1 MAVHD
6 IANAATALYDVAKR
20 VFDSTSTGGSVSSG
34 DVRSAYRAGKKLVG
48 GINDTFTNSL
58 TKYTDATTIRS
69 RVFIDGTIA
78 QEPVIKDMLP
88 ALHWAYVAMIN
99 TALHLQKMIV
109 KGQSVRT
116 MLNVVRTSV
125 DVEEF
130 VDLESILD
138 DQIAAFEV
146 IALNP
151 TSGMKG
157 YSSSTGG
164 FPGSNKKSDTTKK
177 LSTAGLKAEELSNVD
192 LKPADPSIPIG
203 QMIPVTFANPDNP
216 SVTATIMV
224 NVVMTP
230 AIMSPALAVKFIT
243 RNVTA
248 SFAQRYLMWRVGELS
263 FWRDLIARVDVI
275 EDQIHTAKADKTGTF
290 ALFLAETAKKD
301 RDTLANVINQA
312 GGIDG
317 WAHAAAAGNMASKN
331 IANTVMIF
339 SEDTVRAAKAE
350 TGFDMH
356 KDSDRARYF
365 SETYTMIIAI
375 VDPYHH
381 IVTLYMNGVPGKSEN
396 SYDSFK
402 KKKHDDNDL
411 KALVALLTAG
421 RPIKF

>member
-6 IANAATALYDVAKR
+6 IANAATALYDVARR
-20 VFDSTSTGGSVSSG
+20 VFDSTSQGGGVSSG
-34 DVRSAYRAGKKLVG
+34 DVRSAYRAGRKLVG

-69 RVFIDGTIA
+69 RVFIDGTIS

-88 ALHWAYVAMIN
+88 CLHWAYVAMIN

-125 DVEEF
+125 DIEEF
-130 VDLESILD
+130 VDLENIIDAQIL
-138 DQIAAFEV
+138 AFE
-146 IALNP
+146 ALSP
-151 TSGMKG
+151 AARRGAGMAPPPPAPKPPAQDALSG
-157 YSSSTGG
+157 
-164 FPGSNKKSDTTKK
+164 
-177 LSTAGLKAEELSNVD
+177 VD

-216 SVTATIMV
+216 KVTATIMV
-224 NVVMTP
+224 NVVMMP
-230 AIMSPALAVKFIT
+230 AIMSPSLAVKFIT

-248 SFAQRYLMWRVGELS
+248 SFAQRYLMWRVGELA
-263 FWRDLIARVDVI
+263 FWRDLVARVDVI
-275 EDQIHTAKADKTGTF
+275 EDQIHTARNDKTGTF
-290 ALFLAETAKKD
+290 AMFLAETAKKD

-317 WAHAAAAGNMASKN
+317 WANAAAAGNMASKN

-339 SEDTVRAAKAE
+339 SEDTVRAAKAQ

-365 SETYTMIIAI
+365 AETYTMIIAI

-411 KALVALLTAG
+411 KALVSLLTAG